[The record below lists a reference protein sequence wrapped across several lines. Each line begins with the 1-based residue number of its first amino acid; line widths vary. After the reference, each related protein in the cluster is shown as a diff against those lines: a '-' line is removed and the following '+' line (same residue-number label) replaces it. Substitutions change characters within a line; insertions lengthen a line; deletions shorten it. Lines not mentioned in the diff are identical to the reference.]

1 MKKILFVLGLLSLVS
16 GLQAVGHIGRLRA
29 ALKNNRS
36 GYVFVV
42 AHRGDWRNAPENSV
56 SAIKKAADM
65 GADMV
70 EIDIQRTKDSVFI
83 LMHDGSIDRM
93 TNGKSFVCG
102 AQTAVFQTRPYPL
115 WKRRWRLV
123 AAVCL

>member
-93 TNGKSFVCG
+93 TNGK
-102 AQTAVFQTRPYPL
+102 
-115 WKRRWRLV
+115 
-123 AAVCL
+123 